1 MRIRYLTNE
10 GAISIDPTETNI
22 MAYGFIEGESG
33 HGDVRMLMPADLKT
47 LSQRV
52 RAAKKDVPRE
62 GDVALLEWPTTNEKR
77 EFRLS
82 FMDRNS
88 TLFSQ
93 AEGLFRQAQTSNAT
107 VGEGASWLPSGLPP
121 SWPDDK

>member
-1 MRIRYLTNE
+1 
-10 GAISIDPTETNI
+10 

-47 LSQRV
+47 LSQRL
-52 RAAKKDVPRE
+52 RAAEKDVPRD

-88 TLFSQ
+88 ALFSQ

-107 VGEGASWLPSGLPP
+107 VGEGASWLPSGLSP
-121 SWPDDK
+121 SLPDDK